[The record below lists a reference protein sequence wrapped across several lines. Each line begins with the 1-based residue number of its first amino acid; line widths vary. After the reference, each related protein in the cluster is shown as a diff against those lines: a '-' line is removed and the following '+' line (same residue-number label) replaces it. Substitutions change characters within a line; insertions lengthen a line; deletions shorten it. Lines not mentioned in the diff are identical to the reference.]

1 MIYTL
6 KTGSAG
12 RGYNLIREVTIF
24 RNFDAENE
32 SECPLTFLRDQL
44 VEQYL
49 DLILIRYNYA
59 YNKLITNDD
68 YISNLYCDIME
79 MIIQKE
85 SREWLRVK

>member
-6 KTGSAG
+6 ETGSCG
-12 RGYNLIREVTIF
+12 RGYLIREVTLF

-49 DLILIRYNYA
+49 DLILIRYDHV
-59 YNKLITNDD
+59 YNKLLANDD

-79 MIIQKE
+79 MIIKKEE